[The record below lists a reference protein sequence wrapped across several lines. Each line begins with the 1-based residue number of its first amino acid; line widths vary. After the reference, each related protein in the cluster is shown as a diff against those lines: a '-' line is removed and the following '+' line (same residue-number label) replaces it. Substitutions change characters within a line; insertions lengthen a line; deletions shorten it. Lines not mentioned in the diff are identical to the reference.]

1 LEPFEIS
8 FGGAFARRGV
18 LESPDSSLKRNP
30 TQCEAEVFLSF
41 PHFHFRVAPSEFDVV
56 RFHPPMVQDPIHP
69 RDSTEGTPLRSEFHD
84 DPDMRDI
91 VRAFLEEIPK
101 RLALMDALLETGNR
115 VEFRRVVHQMKG
127 AGGGYGFQEISNA
140 AAQLERCMNLSGEQW
155 CRDCLTHFS
164 TFQTLLR
171 RAHAGLPELQ

>member
-1 LEPFEIS
+1 MPI
-8 FGGAFARRGV
+8 
-18 LESPDSSLKRNP
+18 PP
-30 TQCEAEVFLSF
+30 
-41 PHFHFRVAPSEFDVV
+41 FHFRSAPREFEGR
-56 RFHPPMVQDPIHP
+56 RFHPPMVQDPIHS
-69 RDSTEGTPLRSEFHD
+69 RESTDNTPLRSEFHD

-91 VRAFLEEIPK
+91 VRSFLEEIPK
-101 RLALMDALLETGNR
+101 RLGLMDELLGAGNR

-155 CRDCLTHFS
+155 CRDCLTHLS

-171 RAHAGLPELQ
+171 RAHAGLKELE